1 MHDINT
7 TNYTLG
13 IIYFLIL
20 FFILIICK
28 NITTTS
34 IEGFDAADITRIA
47 NQVGGIAD
55 RAAELPGKIID
66 IGDKIANAGKGITD
80 AVETKFNTM
89 KNGIENG
96 IGTAVSNA
104 MTPINNTIGT
114 IQNTVNNIPN
124 QITTKI
130 NLALVPL
137 TSSITAIN
145 TWITQTTIWI
155 AAAKTQLASLGTTI
169 AGLGGL
175 IGTAITNALTQ
186 FKKDVIDPISG
197 AIEVVKSKIQ
207 WLLDKVLGLPD
218 LITGFFETM
227 FSGFM
232 TEVIGPIRAFID
244 EAKSKFQWVLD
255 KVLGLPDLIT
265 GFFET
270 MLSGFMTEVID
281 PIRAFIDEAKS
292 KFQWVLDKLLGL
304 PDLITGFFD
313 TIKSGFMTEV
323 IEKFLRFCDNLVFI
337 LTYTIVEPFLTLF
350 DAIKNLFA
358 QLKKIANKVIHKIV
372 ILPNCVILYMV
383 QSIFL
388 TINAIYMYFMP
399 EFVVNL
405 FSTIYEYTLQT
416 PLEYLTWLIGF
427 DDWWDQCYNFNV
439 SGELDSITSEF
450 KAVGAEFVDS
460 FGHIDWSVLIDF
472 GDKDNRPKRTQKEAT
487 ILEKLNKTLDDI
499 EQEAENAT

>member
-1 MHDINT
+1 MYAVNSL
-7 TNYTLG
+7 NYTLG

-227 FSGFM
+227 F
-232 TEVIGPIRAFID
+232 
-244 EAKSKFQWVLD
+244 
-255 KVLGLPDLIT
+255 
-265 GFFET
+265 
-270 MLSGFMTEVID
+270 SGFMTEVID